1 MIELT
6 TPVDRAWDPV
16 VRLVLGGIADR
27 IDLPFE
33 ELDDLQL
40 AVERLRA
47 EAGSQESLKIA
58 IELTERGV
66 RVRLG
71 PLRERAIAEALQ
83 GPAPAPG
90 ELTLRRVLETV
101 VDSFG
106 VEEAAGGELVV
117 RLEKRVRGSGSP
129 SRSSEAGRRGSERGA
144 GGPAEV

>member
-1 MIELT
+1 MRDTIELT

-33 ELDDLQL
+33 QLDDLQL

-47 EAGSQESLKIA
+47 EAGSQESLTLS
-58 IELTERGV
+58 IELTGTSI

-71 PLRERAIAEALQ
+71 PLRERAIADALQ
-83 GPAPAPG
+83 GPEPPPG
-90 ELTLRRVLETV
+90 ELTLRRILDTV

-106 VEEAAGGELVV
+106 VEEAGDGHLVV
-117 RLEKRVRGSGSP
+117 RLEKRVR
-129 SRSSEAGRRGSERGA
+129 RG
-144 GGPAEV
+144 

>member
-1 MIELT
+1 MRDTIELT

-33 ELDDLQL
+33 QLDDLQL

-47 EAGSQESLKIA
+47 EAGSQETLTIS
-58 IELTERGV
+58 IELAEGSV

-71 PLRERAIAEALQ
+71 PLQERAIADALQ
-83 GPAPAPG
+83 GPEPAPG

-106 VEEAAGGELVV
+106 VEEAADGHLVV
-117 RLEKRVRGSGSP
+117 RLEKLVR
-129 SRSSEAGRRGSERGA
+129 RW
-144 GGPAEV
+144 

>member
-1 MIELT
+1 MSDVIELT

-33 ELDDLQL
+33 QLDDLQL

-47 EAGSQESLKIA
+47 EAGSQETLKIS
-58 IELTERGV
+58 IELTGASI

-71 PLRERAIAEALQ
+71 PLREQGIADALQ
-83 GPAPAPG
+83 GPEPAPG
-90 ELTLRRVLETV
+90 ELTLRRILDTV

-106 VEEAAGGELVV
+106 VEEAADGHLVV
-117 RLEKRVRGSGSP
+117 RLEKRVR
-129 SRSSEAGRRGSERGA
+129 RG
-144 GGPAEV
+144 